1 MLYFIKCKADI
12 AAQTAERTTYKYID
26 CDLHINANDYNFYGR
41 LIDCTLSI
49 ITTLATA
56 CTSDTQSLRLT
67 VFINGVGEENN
78 VTSALIGN
86 LNITH
91 NKNMASTF
99 SLTLGDPQYSPHTNG
114 DIGLSKEVIITAY
127 VDGFEKRLITGI
139 IDDINMTYSPDI
151 SININGMDYSKKLLD
166 KRTTIVS
173 VQDETDNSLRNEII
187 EYLAAQAG
195 ITSVDIPA
203 MDTVGI
209 DNSFSDQTI
218 WDMVQKESI
227 INLYWVRFNE
237 EGVMELKLDE
247 VKTSTTTYP
256 TVDWTYGE
264 DRFTF
269 LGLKKGE
276 SDIINRITVLG
287 AIYEKRVPTVEGVTD
302 LLTYRKNWS
311 QSAIYTDIEG
321 TDTDGDFS
329 INIHCWVG
337 FSNRCEYRVTITWA
351 GNDYEITSY
360 SYSGDNINIWSKRKS
375 RTNLVIY
382 FTRYR
387 VTTGGDYESGSLFIN
402 MKGRQRDTYEV
413 QYHQIAAS
421 ITDPASVTKYG
432 ERKAM
437 GQESIEFPLIETQDQ
452 CIEIGKKI
460 IRDSYNDLARP
471 NFEVPFNPLL
481 APGQTIEIT
490 DKKIGFSAER
500 WYVENVAHN
509 IEIDPVKGRTQ
520 VGCVYYATT

>member
-1 MLYFIKCKADI
+1 MLYFINCQADI
-12 AAQTAERTTYKYID
+12 AAQTPERTTYKYID
-26 CDLHINANDYNFYGR
+26 CDFHVDKTDYPDFYGE

-56 CTSDTQSLRLT
+56 CTSYTQSLRLT
-67 VFINGVGEENN
+67 VTINN
-78 VTSALIGN
+78 VDVTPALIGG

-114 DIGLSKEVIITAY
+114 NIGLSKEVVVTAY
-127 VDGFEKRLITGI
+127 VDGYEKKLITGI
-139 IDDINMTYSPDI
+139 IDDINMTYSPNI

-173 VQDETDNSLRNEII
+173 VQDLADSTLRNDII
-187 EYLAAQAG
+187 KYLARQAS
-195 ITSVDIPA
+195 ITSVDIPV
-203 MDTVGI
+203 MDTVDI

-218 WDMVQKESI
+218 WDMVQKEAI

-264 DRFTF
+264 DRFTL

-276 SDIINRITVLG
+276 SDIINKVTVLG
-287 AIYEKRVPTVEGVTD
+287 SIYEKRVPTVEAVRT

-311 QSAIYTDIEG
+311 QSADPYDIHG
-321 TDTDGDFS
+321 TETDGDFS
-329 INIHCWVG
+329 INISMWWG
-337 FSNRCEYRVTITWA
+337 GSKYANYRCRITWSN
-351 GNDYEITSY
+351 NDYEITNY
-360 SYSGDNINIWSKRKS
+360 NFAGDNINFLVDYKAS
-375 RTNLVIY
+375 NLVY
-382 FTRYR
+382 VSFMRYT
-387 VTTGGDYESGSLFIN
+387 VIEGGDYEAGSLFIELE
-402 MKGRQRDTYEV
+402 GRQRDTYEV

-421 ITDPASVTKYG
+421 ITDPASVTEYG

-460 IRDSYNDLARP
+460 IRDSYNDLAQP

-500 WYVENVAHN
+500 WYVGNVTHN
-509 IEIDPVKGRTQ
+509 IEMDPVKGRTQ